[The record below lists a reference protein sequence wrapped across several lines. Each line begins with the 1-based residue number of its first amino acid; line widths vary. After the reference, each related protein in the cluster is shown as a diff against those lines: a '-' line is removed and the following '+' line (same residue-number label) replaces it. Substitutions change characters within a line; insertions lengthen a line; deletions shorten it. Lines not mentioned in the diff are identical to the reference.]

1 MKPVRSD
8 YPGAKGDFPVKTG
21 IYLYQK
27 NHGYFAQMPDD
38 VKEQAASELQE
49 MGAKD
54 VRPAYRGIHFSA
66 DRKTLYR
73 INYHTRLTT
82 RILAPLLTFDCHSDR
97 YLYKQAQQIPW
108 EDFLTTAGT
117 FAVFATVANST
128 ITHSQFAALRLK
140 DAVVDYFRVK
150 QGKRPSVDT
159 RNPDVWFNLH
169 IDHNRATISL
179 DTSGGSLHRRGYRLD
194 SVSAPMIETLAAA
207 VIRLSGWQGDR
218 PLYDPC
224 CGSGTLLC
232 EAYLYASRT
241 PAGMLRRTFGFEKLP
256 DFDTNL
262 WKEVVR
268 EGKKEIIPVAPGIVA
283 GSDIAFDAVEFARR
297 NCDVIDPGHRIR
309 IEQRDIFSI
318 VDLRGKTIVCNPPY
332 GIRMGKTIDLNEFYQ
347 KLGDFFKQRCTG
359 STAYVYFGEREYI
372 KKVGLKP
379 SWKKELSNGGL
390 DGRLVKY
397 DLY

>member
-140 DAVVDYFRVK
+140 DAVVDYFRMK

>member
-1 MKPVRSD
+1 M
-8 YPGAKGDFPVKTG
+8 T
-21 IYLYQK
+21 YLYQK
-27 NHGYFAQMPDD
+27 TQSYFAQMPDD
-38 VKEQAASELQE
+38 VKEQAASELRE
-49 MGAKD
+49 LGAQD

-140 DAVVDYFRVK
+140 DAVVDYFRTR
-150 QGKRPSVDT
+150 QGRRPSIDT

-169 IDHNRATISL
+169 IDQNRATISL

-207 VIRLSGWQGDR
+207 VIRLSGWQGDT

-232 EAYLYASRT
+232 EAYLHASHT
-241 PAGMLRRTFGFEKLP
+241 PAGILRRTFGFEKLP

-262 WKEVVR
+262 WKEVIR
-268 EGKKEIIPVAPGIVA
+268 EGKKLIIPVAPGIVA
-283 GSDIAFDAVEFARR
+283 GSDIAFDAVEIARR

-309 IEQRDIFSI
+309 IAQRDIFTI
-318 VDLRGKTIVCNPPY
+318 DDLRGKTIVCNPPY
-332 GIRMGKTIDLNEFYQ
+332 GIRMGKTVDLNEFYR
-347 KLGDFFKQRCTG
+347 KLGDFFKQRCAG

-379 SWKKELSNGGL
+379 AWKKELSNGGL

>member
-1 MKPVRSD
+1 MKPMRTD
-8 YPGAKGDFPVKTG
+8 PPDAKGEFPAKTG
-21 IYLYQK
+21 TYLYQRT
-27 NHGYFAQMPDD
+27 HGYFAQMPDD
-38 VKEQAASELQE
+38 VKEIAGAELRE
-49 MGAKD
+49 LGAKETK
-54 VRPAYRGIHFSA
+54 PAYRGIHFTA
-66 DRKTLYR
+66 EKKTLYR
-73 INYHTRLTT
+73 INYQSRLTT

-140 DAVVDYFRVK
+140 DAVVDYFRTR
-150 QGKRPSVDT
+150 QGKRPSIDT
-159 RNPDVWFNLH
+159 RDPDVWFNLH
-169 IDHNRATISL
+169 IDNNRATISL

-207 VIRLSGWQGDR
+207 VIRFSGWQGDT
-218 PLYDPC
+218 PLYDPF

-232 EAYLYASRT
+232 EAYLHASNT
-241 PAGMLRRTFGFEKLP
+241 PAGKRRREFGFEKLP
-256 DFDTNL
+256 DFDANL

-268 EGKKEIIPVAPGIVA
+268 EGKKNIIPVAPGMIA
-283 GSDIAFDAVEFARR
+283 GSDISFDAVEIARR

-309 IEQRDIFSI
+309 IEQRDIFAI
-318 VDLRGKTIVCNPPY
+318 DDLRGKIIVCNPPY
-332 GIRMGKTIDLNEFYQ
+332 GIRMGKTVDLNEFYGQ
-347 KLGDFFKQRCTG
+347 LGDFFKQRCAG

>member
-21 IYLYQK
+21 MYLYQK